1 MKKAK
6 RLHYAWV
13 VTPLVFVT
21 LLAAAGIRAAPGVLM
36 VPLEGAFGWSRTV
49 VSTAVSVNLVLYGLM
64 GPFAAA
70 LMNGLGVRR
79 TMTVALATLAAGV
92 AATALMRA
100 PWQMVLLWGVVVG
113 TGSGMIALVLGAT
126 VVSRWF
132 DQGRGMVMGILTA
145 STATGQLVFLPLI
158 ALVVE
163 RWGWRAAVLTVAGV
177 AAAILPAV
185 ALFMRERPAD
195 LGLWP
200 VGAEAAPP
208 PPAGGGNP
216 VGTAFAAL
224 AEGVRSRDFW
234 LLSGT
239 FFVCGLSTNG
249 LIGTHLVPACID
261 HGIPEVRAA
270 GLLAAMGLF
279 DFVGTT
285 ASGWLSDRWDNR
297 RLLAWYYGLR
307 GLSLIF
313 LNAAFDLSVYG
324 LWLFALFYGL
334 DWIATVPPT
343 VRLAGRCFGAEK
355 AGIMFGWIFA
365 SHQLGAATASLLA
378 GLIRTDLGSYWLAFV
393 SAGGACL
400 GASAMSLM
408 IGGGPEGER
417 AALPI
422 PAAEGDLA

>member
-79 TMTVALATLAAGV
+79 TMTVALATLAA
-92 AATALMRA
+92 TALMRA

-132 DQGRGMVMGILTA
+132 DRGRGMVMGILTA

>member
-1 MKKAK
+1 MKKTK
-6 RLHYAWV
+6 GLHYAWV

-132 DQGRGMVMGILTA
+132 DRGRGMVMGILTA

-239 FFVCGLSTNG
+239 YFVCGLSTNG